1 MSKAKLFGVIGLTY
15 SLLLGIASVASAL
28 EPGEGFVEI
37 GGGKV
42 WYNVMGKGDAT
53 PLLLV
58 HGGPGI
64 PSSYMDGMAVLASD
78 RPVIFYDQLG
88 CGHSGPNPDS
98 SKWTIDYYVAE
109 LDTLRQKLGLD
120 EVFLYGHSWGSILVA
135 EYMFT
140 KPSGVKGIILAGPT
154 LSAARWS
161 ADAQALV
168 ETLPDSVQQV
178 IAAAESS
185 GSYDSP
191 AYQAAVM
198 DFYGM
203 YLARKQPWSAGLNDA
218 LQTMNPGIYTY
229 VCGPSEFALTG
240 TLKDYDCTKK
250 LGSITV
256 PTLFVTG
263 EFDEARPTTVEY
275 YKSLIPNA
283 QMVVIKGAA
292 HLEMHD
298 QPELNAAAIRKFMH
312 KVEGE

>member
-1 MSKAKLFGVIGLTY
+1 MTLRGMCRTAALVGA
-15 SLLLGIASVASAL
+15 LLLTAVSAAFAL
-28 EPGEGFVEI
+28 TPGEGYVTI

-42 WYNVMGKGDAT
+42 WYNVVGSGDAT
-53 PLLLV
+53 PLLLI

-88 CGHSGPNPDS
+88 CGHSDPNPDTAN
-98 SKWTIDYYVAE
+98 WTIGYYVAE
-109 LDTLRQKLGLD
+109 LDTLRQKLGLKD
-120 EVFLYGHSWGSILVA
+120 VFLYGHSWGSILAV

-140 KPSGVKGIILAGPT
+140 KPSGVRGIILAGPA
-154 LSAARWS
+154 LSASRWS

-168 ETLPDSVQQV
+168 ETLPDSVQKV
-178 IAAAESS
+178 IAAAEAS
-185 GSYDSP
+185 GNHDTP
-191 AYQAAVM
+191 AYQGAVM
-198 DFYGM
+198 AFYGE
-203 YLARKQPWSAGLNDA
+203 YLARKQPWSDGLNAA

-229 VCGPSEFALTG
+229 ICGPSEFALTG
-240 TLKDYDCTKK
+240 TLKTYDCTDR

-263 EFDEARPTTVEY
+263 EFDEARPATVEY

-283 QMVVIKGAA
+283 QMAVIKGAG

-298 QPELNAAAIRKFMH
+298 KPEENAKVIRAFMH
-312 KVEGE
+312 EVEGK